1 MEEIDYAPL
10 LPKEPTKGLV
20 DWLVNKKKLLNKE
33 LLVYKMDTV
42 IDPLTDMRERMVKLT
57 CTACRESVYAE
68 KCEAEARYGANF
80 GFVHPETNE
89 RIKTREHCLCPVC
102 GAPVEA
108 RHISAV
114 TLNLTCIEVYPM
126 SVHKLGDKLALCGW
140 CVRKWFDKDGGSG
153 ITVWPYE
160 AYVFEE
166 KRTVRLTGYLKCMS
180 TIRLFGYWEQ
190 RKKYTDIWGISDL
203 VYPWKRSLL
212 RGTVVE
218 NSKLDLYW
226 KEKNARPV
234 SYLRV
239 WQKHP
244 NIENLVMQGAGALVA
259 EMIDDDMRN
268 REYCYPQHQGVPE
281 LGINWKENRPAQ
293 MLGLTKEE
301 FKRCVA
307 EKWDELALIYYRESR
322 DRGVVLDREN
332 LQLIRDFV
340 GIINC
345 QTLLNGKQEPLRVAR
360 YLRKQKEKDKRCD
373 FHILNDYWRMA
384 VMRDYDLADQSVR
397 YPAHLIRVHDR
408 VTEELRLERE
418 ERERMQRV
426 AYEKKK
432 AEEKKK
438 RKKNFA
444 KRFAQLDHYSW
455 EKGGILIRPAKDED
469 DLIREGKMLHHC
481 VSSYAQ
487 GVADGKTAIF
497 FIRHTKKPEEP
508 WFTLE
513 LDEKSMKVLQNRG
526 SHNSARTKAVATFEA
541 EWLEHIREIARQC
554 KKQKKR
560 GEAA

>member
-42 IDPLTDMRERMVKLT
+42 MDPLTDMRERMVKLT
-57 CTACRESVYAE
+57 CTACRESMYAE

-89 RIKTREHCLCPVC
+89 RIKTGEHCLCPEC

-114 TLNLTCIEVYPM
+114 TLNMTCIEVYPM

-293 MLGLTKEE
+293 MLRLTKEE

-345 QTLLNGKQEPLRVAR
+345 QPLLNGKQEPLRVAR
-360 YLRKQKEKDKRCD
+360 YLRKQKEKDERCD

-397 YPAHLIRVHDR
+397 YPAHLMRVHDR
-408 VTEELRLERE
+408 VRAEIETERR
-418 ERERMQRV
+418 ERERLQKEEW
-426 AYEKKK
+426 AKKQ
-432 AEEKKK
+432 AEAKRKREAAFKK
-438 RKKNFA
+438 RAEKLE
-444 KRFAQLDHYSW
+444 RFCREH
-455 EKGGILIRPAKDED
+455 GRICIRPAKDEE
-469 DLIREGKMLHHC
+469 DLIREGKILRHC
-481 VSSYAQ
+481 VATYAQ
-487 GVADGKTAIF
+487 RIADGESAIF
-497 FIRHTKKPEEP
+497 FIRKKSKPEEP
-508 WFTLE
+508 WYTLE
-513 LDEKSMKVLQNRG
+513 LDEKALTVRQNRG
-526 SHNSARTKAVATFEA
+526 KCNCERTEEVKKFEA
-541 EWLEHIREIARQC
+541 EWLKHIKTV
-554 KKQKKR
+554 KKAKKKR
-560 GEAA
+560 GAKVA

>member
-20 DWLVNKKKLLNKE
+20 DWLVNKKKRLNKE

-42 IDPLTDMRERMVKLT
+42 MDPLTDMRERMVKLT
-57 CTACRESVYAE
+57 CTACRESMYAE
-68 KCEAEARYGANF
+68 KCQAEARYGANF

-89 RIKTREHCLCPVC
+89 RIKTGEHCLCPVC

-114 TLNLTCIEVYPM
+114 TLNMTCIEAYPM

-268 REYCYPQHQGVPE
+268 REYCYPQHQSVPE

-293 MLGLTKEE
+293 MLRLTKEE

-408 VTEELRLERE
+408 VRAEIETERR
-418 ERERMQRV
+418 ERERLQKEEW
-426 AYEKKK
+426 AKKQ
-432 AEEKKK
+432 AEAKRKREAAFKK
-438 RKKNFA
+438 RAEKLE
-444 KRFAQLDHYSW
+444 RFCWKH
-455 EKGGILIRPAKDED
+455 GRICIRPAKNEE
-469 DLIREGKMLHHC
+469 DLIREGKILRHC
-481 VSSYAQ
+481 VATYAQ
-487 GVADGKTAIF
+487 RIADGESAIF
-497 FIRHTKKPEEP
+497 FIRKKSKPEEP
-508 WFTLE
+508 WYTLE
-513 LDEKSMKVLQNRG
+513 LDEKALTVRQNRG
-526 SHNSARTKAVATFEA
+526 KCNCERTEEVKKFEA
-541 EWLEHIREIARQC
+541 EWLKHIKTV
-554 KKQKKR
+554 KKAKKKR
-560 GEAA
+560 GAKVA